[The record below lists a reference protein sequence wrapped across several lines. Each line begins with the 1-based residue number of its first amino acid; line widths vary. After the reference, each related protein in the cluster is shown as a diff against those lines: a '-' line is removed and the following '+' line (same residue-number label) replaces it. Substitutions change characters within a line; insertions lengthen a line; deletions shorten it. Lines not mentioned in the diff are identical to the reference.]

1 MQKTTR
7 KTPLTRIPVLP
18 LRGMMVFP
26 HMVLHFD
33 VGRVKSVAALEKA
46 MLEDQKIFLVCQKDA
61 EAEDPGM
68 EGLSPVGT
76 IAVIKQVLNLPGDS
90 IRVLVEGERRA
101 TLEAIISQEPYLL
114 ADVRPIKASSARIS
128 NEMNAL
134 VRTTHEYFEEYAK
147 SSQRV
152 SQETLHSVTGMDKPE
167 QLADTIA
174 ANVLTQ
180 LSDRQMILEKLN
192 LNERLETLCG
202 ILLRETKL
210 AELEKTVQARIKQQ
224 IEKNQ
229 KDYYLRE
236 QIKAIQTELGD
247 KEATDVDELREKLA
261 ATPLNDEAR
270 QKAERELER
279 LSHMAPGTPEIGIS
293 RTYVEWILDL
303 PWGKTTEDNLD
314 LKRAARV
321 LSQDH
326 YGLTKVKERIVEY
339 LAVLRLKKDMKGP
352 ILCFVGPP
360 GVGKT
365 SIVRAIATAVGR
377 KFVQMSLGGV
387 RDEAEIRGHRRT
399 YVGAIPGRIISGL
412 KQAGTVNPV
421 FLFDEIDKMSSDFR
435 GDPAAA
441 MLEVLDAEQNNAF
454 RDHYMELP
462 FDLSHVMFITTAN
475 TVDTIPPALLDRL
488 ELIEVPSYTDLEK
501 LAIGKKHLLPKQIK
515 EHGLPPKSITMTD
528 RVMAELIEG
537 YTREAGVRTL
547 ERTLARVARK
557 AAVEVL
563 ETGATTVS
571 VTSKKLREYLG
582 AVQYMRE
589 PTEKA
594 SLVGVV
600 NGLAV
605 TSVGGET
612 LAVECTVMQGNGAL
626 QLTGKLGDVMQ
637 ESAKAALSWVRAHSE
652 AWGVAAEFYK
662 THDIHIHVP
671 EGAVPKDGPSAGVA
685 MVTALTSALTGIP
698 VLQNVAM
705 TGEITL
711 RGRVLPIGGLKEKLL
726 AAYRAGLTVA
736 LIPKENHKDLEDVP
750 ANVLEKVR
758 VITVEHVGDVLEQA
772 LTGKLRQ
779 ANSLTAAPAAQE
791 LALQPVTA
799 IPPAYQGL

>member
-1 MQKTTR
+1 MQQTSR
-7 KTPLTRIPVLP
+7 KSPLTRIPVLP

-33 VGRVKSVAALEKA
+33 VGRIKSVSALEKA
-46 MLEDQKIFLVCQKDA
+46 MLDDQKIFLVSQKDM
-61 EAEDPGM
+61 EIEDPGI
-68 EGLSPVGT
+68 GDLSTVGT
-76 IAVIKQVLNLPGDS
+76 IALVKQVLNLPGDS

-101 TLEAIISQEPYLL
+101 TLEAIIQEEPFLI
-114 ADVRPIKASSARIS
+114 ADVRPVKQASTRIT
-128 NEMNAL
+128 NEMKAL
-134 VRTTHEYFEEYAK
+134 VRATHEYFEDYSK
-147 SSQRV
+147 SSMRV
-152 SQETLHSVTGMDKPE
+152 SQETLHSVMGMDKPE

-180 LSDRQMILEKLN
+180 LDDRQMILEKLN
-192 LNERLETLCG
+192 VAERLETLCG

-247 KEATDVDELREKLA
+247 KESTDVDELRDKLKA
-261 ATPLNDEAR
+261 LPLNDEAR

-279 LSHMAPGTPEIGIS
+279 LSHMAPGTPEIGVS

-303 PWGKTTEDNLD
+303 PWGKTTTDNLD
-314 LKRAARV
+314 LKRAAKV
-321 LSQDH
+321 LDQDH
-326 YGLTKVKERIVEY
+326 YGLTKVKERIIEY
-339 LAVLRLKKDMKGP
+339 LAVLRLKQDMKGP

-365 SIVRAIATAVGR
+365 SIVRAIAEAVGR

-399 YVGAIPGRIISGL
+399 YVGAIPGRIISNL

-435 GDPAAA
+435 GDPASAL
-441 MLEVLDAEQNNAF
+441 LEVLDAEQNHAF

-462 FDLSHVMFITTAN
+462 FDLSRVMFITTAN
-475 TVDTIPPALLDRL
+475 TMDTIPPALLDRL
-488 ELIEVPSYTDLEK
+488 EIIEVPSYTDLEK
-501 LAIGKKHLLPKQIK
+501 LAIAKKHLLPKQIK
-515 EHGLPPKSITMTD
+515 AHGLPPKSIVMSE
-528 RVMAELIEG
+528 RVISELIEG

-557 AAVEVL
+557 AAVEML
-563 ETGATTVS
+563 NTGVKTVS
-571 VTSKKLREYLG
+571 VTSKKLKEYLG
-582 AVQYMRE
+582 AVQFLRE
-589 PTEKA
+589 QTEKK

-612 LAVECTVMQGNGAL
+612 LAVECTVMQGTGSL

-637 ESAKAALSWVRAHSE
+637 ESAKAALSWVRAHSD
-652 AWGVAAEFYK
+652 AWGITADFYK
-662 THDIHIHVP
+662 QHDIHIHVP

-685 MVTALTSALTGIP
+685 MVTALTSALTNIP
-698 VLQNVAM
+698 VRQDIAM

-726 AAYRAGLTVA
+726 AAYRAGLKLV
-736 LIPKENHKDLEDVP
+736 LIPKENAKDLEDVP
-750 ANVLEKVR
+750 ENVLNKVK
-758 VITVEHVGDVLEQA
+758 VLQMEHVGQVLENA
-772 LTGKLRQ
+772 LT
-779 ANSLTAAPAAQE
+779 ASLPQLKTMVPEATELVIPAT
-791 LALQPVTA
+791 PTT
-799 IPPAYQGL
+799 PGTYHQGL

>member
-1 MQKTTR
+1 MAQTLR

-46 MLEDQKIFLVCQKDA
+46 MLDDQRIFLVAQKDA
-61 EAEDPGM
+61 DVEDPEAGD
-68 EGLSPVGT
+68 LVAVGT
-76 IAVIKQVLNLPGDS
+76 IALVKQVLNLPGDS

-101 TLEAIISQEPYLL
+101 TLETILQDDPFLL
-114 ADVRPIKASSARIS
+114 ADVRPVRPAPARVT
-128 NEMNAL
+128 NEMKAL
-134 VRTTHEYFEEYAK
+134 VRTTHEYFEEYSK
-147 SSQRV
+147 SSLRV
-152 SQETLHSVTGMDKPE
+152 SPETQRSVMAMDKPE

-180 LSDRQMILEKLN
+180 LEDRQLILEKLN
-192 LNERLETLCG
+192 PADRLETLCG

-247 KEATDVDELREKLA
+247 KDATDVDELRDKLKD
-261 ATPLNDEAR
+261 TPLNDEAR

-279 LSHMAPGTPEIGIS
+279 LSHMAPGTPEIGVS

-303 PWGKTTEDNLD
+303 PWGKTTVDNLD
-314 LKRAARV
+314 LKRAVRV
-321 LSQDH
+321 LDKDH
-326 YGLTKVKERIVEY
+326 FGLTKVKERIIEY
-339 LAVLRLKKDMKGP
+339 LAVLRLKQDMKGP

-365 SIVRAIATAVGR
+365 SIVRAIAEAVGR

-399 YVGAIPGRIISGL
+399 YVGAIPGRIIAGL

-435 GDPAAA
+435 GDPASAL
-441 MLEVLDAEQNNAF
+441 LEVLDAEQNHAF

-462 FDLSHVMFITTAN
+462 FDLSRVMFITTAN
-475 TVDTIPPALLDRL
+475 TMDTIPPALLDRL
-488 ELIEVPSYTDLEK
+488 EIIEVPSYTDLEK

-515 EHGLPPKSITMTD
+515 AHGLPPRSVTMTD

-547 ERTLARVARK
+547 ERTLARVVRK
-557 AAVEVL
+557 AAVETLQNGVK
-563 ETGATTVS
+563 TVP
-571 VTSKKLREYLG
+571 VTSRKLKEYLG
-582 AVQYMRE
+582 AVQYLRE
-589 PTEKA
+589 PTERH

-605 TSVGGET
+605 TAVGGET
-612 LAVECTVMQGNGAL
+612 LAVECTLMQGAGAL

-637 ESAKAALSWVRAHSE
+637 ESAKAALSWVRAHSDG
-652 AWGVAAEFYK
+652 WGIPAEFYK
-662 THDIHIHVP
+662 QHDLHIHVP

-698 VLQNVAM
+698 VRQDIAM

-726 AAYRAGLTVA
+726 AAYRAGLRLA
-736 LIPKENHKDLEDVP
+736 LIPMENAKDLEDVP
-750 ANVLEKVR
+750 ENVLAKLSV
-758 VITVEHVGDVLEQA
+758 VTVERVDEVLSRALVSALPDATQA
-772 LTGKLRQ
+772 PAMALP
-779 ANSLTAAPAAQE
+779 PAAQ
-791 LALQPVTA
+791 
-799 IPPAYQGL
+799 PPAAYQGS